1 MIKIKNTK
9 KLQTEKAYKNLDFL
23 NSKDAR
29 TLRILAEYLHPKT
42 QLEKEKVI
50 NTIVIFGSA
59 RAPSPE
65 EFSTKDSLNKG
76 RSKRSKLAEY
86 YDATRMLSKR
96 LTEWSKNLN
105 HEEQKYVICSG
116 GGPGIMIAANRG
128 AREAEGKTATFRIS
142 LPFENS
148 PNPYVNPKLDFEFH
162 YFFTRKFW
170 FSYLAKALVIMPGGF
185 GTLDEF
191 FEILTLIQTRKI
203 KKNLPIILFGKE
215 YWNKLI
221 NFVINDPQNGHFQL
235 DLGLAGGSVTGISGT
250 GNVVRL
256 VFEHIGEI
264 GQRTITISSESS
276 VRDVYNNS
284 VVQHIFPGVVSIW

>member
-1 MIKIKNTK
+1 MNKTKNTK
-9 KLQTEKAYKNLDFL
+9 DLQTEKAYKNLDFL

-29 TLRILAEYLHPKT
+29 TLRILSEYLYPKK
-42 QLEKEKVI
+42 QLEEEKVT

-65 EFSTKDSLNKG
+65 ELSSTEGLNKG
-76 RSKRSKLAEY
+76 RSKSHKLAKY
-86 YDATRMLSKR
+86 YDATRILSKR

-105 HEEQKYVICSG
+105 QEDQKYVICSG

-128 AREAEGKTATFRIS
+128 AREAEGKTTTFRIS

-148 PNPYVNPKLDFEFH
+148 PNPYVSPELDFEFH

-191 FEILTLIQTRKI
+191 FEILTLIQTEKM
-203 KKNLPIILFGKE
+203 KKNLPIVLFGKE

-221 NFVINDPQNGHFQL
+221 NFETLVEFGTIDRKDL
-235 DLGLAGGSVTGISGT
+235 DLFFLT
-250 GNVVRL
+250 
-256 VFEHIGEI
+256 
-264 GQRTITISSESS
+264 SS
-276 VRDVYNNS
+276 VDEAYEYVTS
-284 VVQHIFPGVVSIW
+284 GLIQ

>member
-1 MIKIKNTK
+1 MKKTKNTK
-9 KLQTEKAYKNLDFL
+9 KPQIEKAYKNLDFL

-29 TLRILAEYLHPKT
+29 TLRILSEYLHPKK
-42 QLEKEKVI
+42 QLEEKKVT

-65 EFSTKDSLNKG
+65 ELSNKEG
-76 RSKRSKLAEY
+76 RSKNHKLAEY
-86 YDATRMLSKR
+86 YDATRILSKR

-142 LPFENS
+142 LPFENT
-148 PNPYVNPKLDFEFH
+148 PNPYVNAELDFEFH

-221 NFVINDPQNGHFQL
+221 NFETLVEFGTIDRKDL
-235 DLGLAGGSVTGISGT
+235 DLFFLTD
-250 GNVVRL
+250 NVDEA
-256 VFEHIGEI
+256 FDY
-264 GQRTITISSESS
+264 ITSSI
-276 VRDVYNNS
+276 NS
-284 VVQHIFPGVVSIW
+284 K

>member
-1 MIKIKNTK
+1 MKKTKNTK
-9 KLQTEKAYKNLDFL
+9 KPQIEKAYKNLDFL

-29 TLRILAEYLHPKT
+29 TLRILSEYLHPKK
-42 QLEKEKVI
+42 QLEEKKVT

-65 EFSTKDSLNKG
+65 ELSNKEG
-76 RSKRSKLAEY
+76 RSKNHKLAEY
-86 YDATRMLSKR
+86 YDATRILSKR

-142 LPFENS
+142 LPFEDT
-148 PNPYVNPKLDFEFH
+148 PNPYVSAELDFEFH

-221 NFVINDPQNGHFQL
+221 NFETLVEFGTIDRKDL
-235 DLGLAGGSVTGISGT
+235 DLFFLTDSVDEA
-250 GNVVRL
+250 
-256 VFEHIGEI
+256 FDY
-264 GQRTITISSESS
+264 ITSSL
-276 VRDVYNNS
+276 NS
-284 VVQHIFPGVVSIW
+284 K